1 MIKNKLVSPILQ
13 TLFALMTEADEE
25 EEDDDDGDEYDQV
38 ESSKPCIVAAQTLN
52 EMALHLPAE
61 KVITPLLQWADS
73 AFKGKNFFNKT
84 KIT

>member
-25 EEDDDDGDEYDQV
+25 DDDDDDDEYDQV

-52 EMALHLPAE
+52 EMALHLPPD
-61 KVITPLLQWADS
+61 KVITPLLQWAEP
-73 AFKGKNFFNKT
+73 AFKGIYFFEKT